1 MFHATI
7 SCKLLLA
14 LLCCVFSWFSSN
26 HVVVVNAFVVPSLRR
41 QPTLA
46 KRFSSSSSSTNSLDN
61 EILERL
67 QDEWK
72 EMVSCASLMFQ
83 YASQKT
89 VKATDIVEF
98 CDDMDVHVSTTTTT
112 TTTTWLSQTLRPE
125 AYKFARY
132 QLLTKLMI
140 QDYEAYV
147 ATASFL
153 SPSRIPR
160 MDLPNVQE
168 VPFTTQ
174 NEENVSKKDVVMDDK
189 TGMTL
194 VQDCE
199 LEDMV
204 YKESLLD
211 QILLRIFRN
220 LVVKYTD
227 GVGVSDKPSIEG
239 LLEQGRKY
247 MLKPDQ
253 TPEAQHTMV
262 KNTLGGLMTPVLPPF
277 YRIFMTG
284 IVPSNFDWIPE
295 DWRGKQIGPWFY
307 APYLTSI
314 VTPTFFGFLVGPS
327 YPNRRMDGQRGGL
340 VVEKCKFLQQSGCK
354 GLCLHQCK
362 IPAQEFFSDTL
373 GLDLTVKPNFET
385 QECQWSFGE
394 VCHYTID

>member
-1 MFHATI
+1 M
-7 SCKLLLA
+7 
-14 LLCCVFSWFSSN
+14 
-26 HVVVVNAFVVPSLRR
+26 VVNAFVVPPLRPLISN
-41 QPTLA
+41 QPTLV
-46 KRFSSSSSSTNSLDN
+46 KHFSSSSPSTDSMDN
-61 EILERL
+61 EIVQRISE
-67 QDEWK
+67 EWK
-72 EMVSCASLMFQ
+72 ELISCASLMFQ
-83 YASQKT
+83 YGNQKT

-98 CDDMDVHVSTTTTT
+98 CDDMDAQVPPTS

-147 ATASFL
+147 ATATFL

-160 MDLPNVQE
+160 VDLPNVQE

-174 NEENVSKKDVVMDDK
+174 TKEEEEKEEKEVSKKKKVIVDDK

-204 YKESLLD
+204 YKESVLD
-211 QILLRIFRN
+211 QILLSIFRK

-227 GVGVSDKPSIEG
+227 GVGVSDKPGIEG

-253 TPEAQHTMV
+253 TPQAQHTMV

-295 DWRGKQIGPWFY
+295 SWRGKQIGPWFY

-327 YPNRRMDGQRGGL
+327 YPNRRIDGQRGGL

-362 IPAQEFFSDTL
+362 LPAQEFFSDTL

-394 VCHYTID
+394 VRHEHNIYIYIPI